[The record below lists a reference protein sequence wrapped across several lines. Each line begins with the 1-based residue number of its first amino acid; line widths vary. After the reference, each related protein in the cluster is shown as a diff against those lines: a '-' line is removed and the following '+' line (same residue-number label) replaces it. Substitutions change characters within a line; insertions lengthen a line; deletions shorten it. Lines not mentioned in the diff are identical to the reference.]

1 MMSPVILIVLLLE
14 LRYKAASDEPRV
26 MFALIVAVSSPLIVR
41 PQFTAVES
49 LEQDTSSATA
59 KGAMAKPSIKITR

>member
-1 MMSPVILIVLLLE
+1 LAE
-14 LRYKAASDEPRV
+14 LRYKAASPELRV
-26 MFALIVAVSSPLIVR
+26 MFALMVAVSSPLIVR

-59 KGAMAKPSIKITR
+59 KEAMAKPSIKITRQR